1 MHDRERRSCRNPAH
15 DEALPLGHPKPS
27 SAPRSCKC
35 TCPTV
40 QGLTLTAVILSDI
53 RGSHTCVSQVYYE
66 RELFWK
72 AVAQARRSKEAAQ
85 ASKEA
90 KIGRALQ
97 NAAEM
102 GTKASI
108 AADEFA
114 SAALAAYAK
123 CKRRSLAAELRDRPK
138 GWLVRTEYGLSASLE
153 KTGLDLGGD
162 LTGIGKKA
170 LAFSKKLEQKAIEHE
185 VICLCGPYRHDLMSC
200 ANAEKVCY
208 RELHEIGQV

>member
-1 MHDRERRSCRNPAH
+1 MYLSD
-15 DEALPLGHPKPS
+15 S
-27 SAPRSCKC
+27 SRFDADSRHIYQTFAS
-35 TCPTV
+35 
-40 QGLTLTAVILSDI
+40 LTLLE
-53 RGSHTCVSQVYYE
+53 QVYYE

-72 AVAQARRSKEAAQ
+72 AVAKARRSKEAAQ

-123 CKRRSLAAELRDRPK
+123 CKRRALAAELRDRPK

-185 VICLCGPYRHDLMSC
+185 VICLHGPYRHDLTLMSC